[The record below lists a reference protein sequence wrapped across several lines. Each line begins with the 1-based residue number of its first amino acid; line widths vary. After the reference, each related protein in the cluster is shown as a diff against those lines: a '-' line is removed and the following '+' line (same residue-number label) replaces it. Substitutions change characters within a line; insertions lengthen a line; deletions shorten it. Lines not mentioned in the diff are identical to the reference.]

1 MQKMLLV
8 VLFTLGFSQIASAD
22 NLLQAAAQDGHFN
35 TFLKA
40 VNVAGL
46 TETLNGSGPMT
57 LFVPS
62 DEAFAKLPKAKL
74 NALLTNPVQLK
85 KVLSYHIYPGK
96 ITQADVSA
104 GKVKSLEGADLQL
117 SVTDGVK
124 VNKVKVLGDEI
135 NADNGVIHTM
145 SAVLMPGHQ

>member
-1 MQKMLLV
+1 MKKILVLTLLA
-8 VLFTLGFSQIASAD
+8 LSFSNLASAD
-22 NLLQAAAQDGHFN
+22 TLLQTADQDGSFK

-40 VNVAGL
+40 VKTAGL
-46 TETLNGSGPMT
+46 ETTLNGSGPIT
-57 LFVPS
+57 VFAP
-62 DEAFAKLPKAKL
+62 DDAAFAKLPKAKL
-74 NALLTNPVQLK
+74 NALMANSDQLK

-104 GKVKSLEGADLQL
+104 GKIKSLEGADLQL

-124 VNKVKVLGDEI
+124 VNNVKVTGNEI

-145 SAVLMPGHQ
+145 SAVLIPKS

>member
-1 MQKMLLV
+1 MKKILALTFLAISFSGV
-8 VLFTLGFSQIASAD
+8 VHAD
-22 NLLQAAAQDGHFN
+22 TLLQTAQQDGSFK

-40 VNVAGL
+40 VKTAGL
-46 TETLNGSGPMT
+46 ESTLNGDGPIT
-57 LFVPS
+57 VFAP
-62 DEAFAKLPKAKL
+62 DDAAFAKLPKARL
-74 NALLTNPVQLK
+74 NALLANPAELK

-124 VNKVKVLGDEI
+124 VDNVKVIGNEI

-145 SAVLMPGHQ
+145 SAVLIPKG

>member
-1 MQKMLLV
+1 MKKILVLTLLA
-8 VLFTLGFSQIASAD
+8 LSFSNLASAD
-22 NLLQAAAQDGHFN
+22 TLLQTADQDGSFK

-40 VNVAGL
+40 VKTAGL
-46 TETLNGSGPMT
+46 ETTLNGSGPIT
-57 LFVPS
+57 VFAP
-62 DEAFAKLPKAKL
+62 DDAAFAKLPKAKL
-74 NALLTNPVQLK
+74 NALMANSDQLK

-104 GKVKSLEGADLQL
+104 GKIKSLEGADLQL

-124 VNKVKVLGDEI
+124 VNNVKVTGNEI

-145 SAVLMPGHQ
+145 SAVLMPKS